1 VCQSCGKF
9 FSEERKLRDHI
20 NNNVCGGQRECRFCG
35 RTFDTQSGV
44 RHHERKAH
52 FNEYAAAAS
61 RDTKA
66 EPGELLAAQFRALAR
81 AKTEI
86 GAFPSRLAIRLGWT
100 VDMVKYR
107 RRLAQYKALIGDEH
121 DRTARELRE
130 DTLSPLESSGRP
142 PAAAAPPSAP
152 SAGPDSPGSRP
163 EPPGPA
169 SSPVMGST
177 SLSAPPMEGWPGRV
191 VWVDPPLG
199 KIASS
204 PGLHISQVAGG
215 SSAAAPLPMD
225 SSTSSCPPSSNV
237 SPNREVL
244 GSPEGAAGSLLALVS
259 PESLPTPPAVMNTSA
274 HGGDLPSLPM
284 LSPDSEDN
292 GPVITNSN
300 VESDHP
306 IYNTLRGLMDELRG
320 PGKVKGRREVLRL
333 ASSAVGIPM
342 DQWGGIID
350 K

>member
-1 VCQSCGKF
+1 VSYYVVNHVKDSF
-9 FSEERKLRDHI
+9 YLYIILTTRPW
-20 NNNVCGGQRECRFCG
+20 
-35 RTFDTQSGV
+35 SGPW
-44 RHHERKAH
+44 
-52 FNEYAAAAS
+52 S
-61 RDTKA
+61 
-66 EPGELLAAQFRALAR
+66 LAAHAAGCLSHEDIWGATSGYAPRPSGGLRMSCASPAGSFFRRRGSYETTLITTSVGGRGSAGSVAAR

-86 GAFPSRLAIRLGWT
+86 GAFPSRLAVRLGWT

-142 PAAAAPPSAP
+142 PAAAAPPSTP
-152 SAGPDSPGSRP
+152 SAGPDSPGSRL
-163 EPPGPA
+163 EPLGPA

-225 SSTSSCPPSSNV
+225 SSTSSCPPSSDV

-259 PESLPTPPAVMNTSA
+259 PESTLAFA
-274 HGGDLPSLPM
+274 Q
-284 LSPDSEDN
+284 DN
-292 GPVITNSN
+292 
-300 VESDHP
+300 
-306 IYNTLRGLMDELRG
+306 
-320 PGKVKGRREVLRL
+320 
-333 ASSAVGIPM
+333 
-342 DQWGGIID
+342 D
-350 K
+350 KY

>member
-1 VCQSCGKF
+1 MSCASPAGSF
-9 FSEERKLRDHI
+9 FRRRGSYETTLI
-20 NNNVCGGQRECRFCG
+20 TTSVGGRG
-35 RTFDTQSGV
+35 SAGSV
-44 RHHERKAH
+44 A
-52 FNEYAAAAS
+52 
-61 RDTKA
+61 
-66 EPGELLAAQFRALAR
+66 AR

-86 GAFPSRLAIRLGWT
+86 GAFPSRLAVRLGWT

-142 PAAAAPPSAP
+142 PAAAAPPSTP
-152 SAGPDSPGSRP
+152 SAGPDSPGSRL
-163 EPPGPA
+163 EPLGPA

-225 SSTSSCPPSSNV
+225 SSTSSCPPSSDV

-259 PESLPTPPAVMNTSA
+259 PESTLAFA
-274 HGGDLPSLPM
+274 Q
-284 LSPDSEDN
+284 DN
-292 GPVITNSN
+292 
-300 VESDHP
+300 
-306 IYNTLRGLMDELRG
+306 
-320 PGKVKGRREVLRL
+320 
-333 ASSAVGIPM
+333 
-342 DQWGGIID
+342 D
-350 K
+350 KY